1 MYRSHLDGDVHEKR
15 FGWKQSKAAN
25 RNRGCRDI
33 AGEWLVG
40 LSSGTR
46 AIASL
51 GQIQTIFSAFDPLP
65 RPRKVDEGSWRARPM
80 SPVSLL
86 NTMLVKRSKI
96 SLSQIR
102 TKIITLIRLINMS
115 RPVLRVSARS
125 GGLKHA

>member
-1 MYRSHLDGDVHEKR
+1 
-15 FGWKQSKAAN
+15 
-25 RNRGCRDI
+25 
-33 AGEWLVG
+33 
-40 LSSGTR
+40 
-46 AIASL
+46 
-51 GQIQTIFSAFDPLP
+51 
-65 RPRKVDEGSWRARPM
+65 
-80 SPVSLL
+80 LL